1 MKSFLLF
8 CHINQVN
15 LPLHGTIAGFFTM
28 SRRRISCKDL
38 GHADCQGWLYKK
50 KEKGTFL
57 SNKWKKFWVVLK
69 GSSLY
74 WYNNQMVSP
83 PPVPFLLL
91 SPASLPEGGLYS
103 TDQVIPV
110 GQQILPSGAWSKAN
124 KQICYRNHF
133 WSSRYV
139 GYSIVFYLGDLTT

>member
-1 MKSFLLF
+1 MNENVQCLLCKRLKLAF
-8 CHINQVN
+8 YFVTGVRVTLTCHTV
-15 LPLHGTIAGFFTM
+15 AGFFTM

-74 WYNNQMVSP
+74 WYSNQMVSGP
-83 PPVPFLLL
+83 SSSCPSLFTKAWLLKHWTGDPHAEVDPVLWEMEQSKPADLLGDHFC
-91 SPASLPEGGLYS
+91 S
-103 TDQVIPV
+103 
-110 GQQILPSGAWSKAN
+110 
-124 KQICYRNHF
+124 RN
-133 WSSRYV
+133 YV
-139 GYSIVFYLGDLTT
+139 G